1 MSAISQAIR
10 ESLAAPQQIPHC
22 QMIDVVREYGE
33 TSQLLAGTTDPHGR
47 QFYGMALRQLQAELC
62 AMAPDENA
70 DVEDR

>member
-1 MSAISQAIR
+1 
-10 ESLAAPQQIPHC
+10 
-22 QMIDVVREYGE
+22 MIDVVREYGE

-47 QFYGMALRQLQAELC
+47 QFYGMSLRRLQAELC